1 MIKLVL
7 FITSILFSAGIAAQ
21 GLNDSLIAHYPLENN
36 TKDIVSGAD
45 GIITAAVPSKDR
57 HGSDTGA
64 YYFNGLSNI
73 NMGDS
78 TLFEMGL
85 NDYSISVWFKS
96 YNKGS
101 KFTYVLG
108 KRGWNSAATK
118 DKVYSLILSN
128 RNELLFYYKF
138 DDYSGLSYPTSNSL
152 DTNWHHA
159 VVTIDRSASIKLYID
174 KVMVATTN
182 ISSKSSQTMNC
193 ENGDFML
200 GNCTNR
206 NEALSGMVDDV
217 RIYKGK
223 VLTNKEISDAFNEQ
237 YTSISAINFDLS
249 YSLYPNPTV
258 DVIKLE
264 LKDNAAKQ
272 GSTYHIYSINSQLLS
287 SGAINSKVQEINTS
301 SLASGHYFLVVLD
314 RNGNR
319 LGHNKFI
326 KE

>member
-1 MIKLVL
+1 MIKQVL
-7 FITSILFSAGIAAQ
+7 FITSILFSAGITAQ
-21 GLNDSLIAHYPLENN
+21 GLNDNLVAHYPLENN
-36 TKDIVSGAD
+36 SKDIVSGAD

-57 HGSDTGA
+57 HESNSGA
-64 YYFNGLSNI
+64 YYFDGKSDI

-96 YNKGS
+96 YNKS
-101 KFTYVLG
+101 IFYTYVLG
-108 KRGWNSAATK
+108 KRGWNNSTSQ
-118 DKVYSLILSN
+118 DKVYSLILSSKN
-128 RNELLFYYKF
+128 QLLFYYKF
-138 DDYSGLSYPTSNSL
+138 DDYSTLPYPISSPL

-159 VVTIDRSASIKLYID
+159 VVTVDRSDSVKLYVD
-174 KVMVATTN
+174 KIMVGATN
-182 ISSKSSQTMNC
+182 ISSKASQTMNC
-193 ENGDFML
+193 EDGDFIL

-206 NEALSGMVDDV
+206 NEPLSGMVDDV

-223 VLTNKEISDAFNEQ
+223 VLTTQEISDAYNEQ
-237 YTSISAINFDLS
+237 YTSISAGNFDLS

-264 LKDNAAKQ
+264 LKDNAVKQ
-272 GSTYHIYSINSQLLS
+272 GSTYRVYSIHSQLLS
-287 SGAINSKVQEINTS
+287 SGTINSKVQEINTS
-301 SLASGHYFLVVLD
+301 SLASGQYFLVILD
-314 RNGNR
+314 ANGNR